1 MRAPQDGA
9 DNHQGQDWIRL
20 YFCES
25 DTWGLVVN
33 GQEPNDTAATTTAV
47 AEIAGRE
54 AANDVDL
61 SRLLVFWFVLSQVTY
76 CFFGQSS
83 SAESYRR

>member
-1 MRAPQDGA
+1 MQPLCIFCALQDGA

-25 DTWGLVVN
+25 DTWGMVVN
-33 GQEPNDTAATTTAV
+33 GQERTDTAAAATAV

-54 AANDVDL
+54 AVAADVDL
-61 SRLLVFWFVLSQVTY
+61 SRLFVF
-76 CFFGQSS
+76 CFFW
-83 SAESYRR
+83 

>member
-61 SRLLVFWFVLSQVTY
+61 SRLLVFWFV
-76 CFFGQSS
+76 FFCHK
-83 SAESYRR
+83 

>member
-1 MRAPQDGA
+1 MVLTTIRVRTGFDCIFVRVKMGCG
-9 DNHQGQDWIRL
+9 GQ
-20 YFCES
+20 C
-25 DTWGLVVN
+25 
-33 GQEPNDTAATTTAV
+33 QEPNDTAATTTAV

-83 SAESYRR
+83 SAEIYRR